1 MNVPVMK
8 QVLERPVDLIFV
20 ALLALCLLM
29 AGAGIGAGIEKRE
42 ALLTSGGARKVDLVK
57 IKKQIS
63 DGSLSPRK
71 GLFYRKMRP

>member
-1 MNVPVMK
+1 MNRSAIK

-29 AGAGIGAGIEKRE
+29 AVAGIGAGIEKRE
-42 ALLTSGGARKVDLVK
+42 ALLTPGGARKVDLVK

-63 DGSLSPRK
+63 DGALSPRK
-71 GLFYRKMRP
+71 GLFYRKIRP